1 MTKISDTSGQDKVV
15 AKPKRSLRSKTA
27 IGLVIA
33 AVASLL
39 VVFIP
44 VVSQWSNTE
53 ASVGVEDIRIATV
66 KRGEFVR
73 DVSIQGRVIAA
84 VSPTLYA
91 PAEGV
96 ITYHVDAGDPVEKG
110 QLLATIDSPELRN
123 QLQQEQ
129 ASLESLVM
137 DLDRQRIQ
145 SKKAALENQKLV
157 DLAQVT
163 LTAAQR
169 EKRRADAAW
178 EKQAISQIDYEKAQD
193 DLENAKVVHRHAVQD
208 AKLNSESLAFDIRS
222 LQLKV
227 DRQQLIVN
235 ELQRQVDGLQITS
248 PVAGIVGNREADQKN
263 QVARNQAIIG
273 VVDLS
278 KFEVELGIPESYA
291 DDLAIGMA
299 AEINYNG
306 RIHQATLVAV
316 SPEIRDN
323 QVIGTVRF
331 NDASPD
337 GLRQNQRLT
346 TRILLDQKDNV
357 LTVQRGPF
365 LQDNSGNNAYVVRD
379 GVAVRTPIET
389 GASSLSSVEILA
401 GLQAGDRIIISDTQ
415 RFKGAQSVVI
425 NQ

>member
-1 MTKISDTSGQDKVV
+1 MTKISDTSGQDKVLT
-15 AKPKRSLRSKTA
+15 KTKRSYWRW
-27 IGLVIA
+27 GIA
-33 AVASLL
+33 AA
-39 VVFIP
+39 VVVSVFTIAAP
-44 VVSQWSNTE
+44 MVSQWSSAE
-53 ASVGVEDIRIATV
+53 ASVAAEDLRIATV
-66 KRGEFVR
+66 QRGEFVR
-73 DVSIQGRVIAA
+73 DVSIQGRVVAA

-96 ITYHVDAGDPVEKG
+96 ITYHVDAGDAVEKD
-110 QLLATIDSPELRN
+110 QLLAVIDSPELKN

-129 ASLESLVM
+129 ATLESLLM

-163 LTAAQR
+163 LTAADR

-193 DLENAKVVHRHAVQD
+193 DLENAKVVHQHAVQD
-208 AKLNSESLAFDIRS
+208 ARLNSESLAFDIRS

-227 DRQQLIVN
+227 DRQQLLVD
-235 ELQRQVDGLQITS
+235 ELQRQVDGLRILS

-278 KFEVELGIPESYA
+278 EFEVELGIPESYA

-306 RIHQATLVAV
+306 RIHDATLVAV
-316 SPEIRDN
+316 SPEIREN
-323 QVIGTVRF
+323 QVVGTVRF
-331 NDASPD
+331 SGQSPA

-346 TRILLDQKDNV
+346 TRILLDKKDNV
-357 LTVQRGPF
+357 LTLQRGPF
-365 LQDNSGNNAYVVRD
+365 LQDSSGTAAYVVRD
-379 GVAVRTPIET
+379 GVAVRAPIET
-389 GASSLSSVEILA
+389 GSNSLSSIEIIA
-401 GLQAGDRIIISDTQ
+401 GLQAGDQVIISDTQ
-415 RFKGAQSVVI
+415 RFNGAQSVVI

>member
-1 MTKISDTSGQDKVV
+1 MTKISDTSGQDKVL
-15 AKPKRSLRSKTA
+15 ATPKRHYWRWGLAA
-27 IGLVIA
+27 I
-33 AVASLL
+33 AVAALL
-39 VVFIP
+39 TIITP
-44 VVSQWSNTE
+44 VVTQWSHAE
-53 ASVGVEDIRIATV
+53 ASVGAEELRIATV
-66 KRGEFVR
+66 QRGDFVR
-73 DVSIQGRVIAA
+73 DVSIQGRVVAA

-96 ITYHVDAGDPVEKG
+96 ITYHVDAGDPVEQG
-110 QLLATIDSPELRN
+110 QLLATIDSPELKN

-163 LTAAQR
+163 LTAADR

-178 EKQAISQIDYEKAQD
+178 SKQAISQIDYEKAQD
-193 DLENAKVVHRHAVQD
+193 DLENAKVVHKHAVQD
-208 AKLNSESLAFDIRS
+208 ARLNSESLAFDIRS

-227 DRQQLIVN
+227 DRQQLLVD

-278 KFEVELGIPESYA
+278 EFEVELGIPESYA

-306 RIHQATLVAV
+306 QIHQATLVAV
-316 SPEIRDN
+316 SPEIREN
-323 QVIGTVRF
+323 QVVGTVRF
-331 NDASPD
+331 ADASPA

-346 TRILLDQKDNV
+346 TRILLDQKSDV
-357 LTVQRGPF
+357 LTLQRGPF
-365 LQDNSGNNAYVVRD
+365 LQDSSGNIAYVVRD

-389 GASSLSSVEILA
+389 GASSLSSVEVIA
-401 GLQAGDRIIISDTQ
+401 GLQAGDRVIVSDTQ
-415 RFKGAQSVVI
+415 RFDGAKSVVI

>member
-1 MTKISDTSGQDKVV
+1 MTKISDTRGQDKVLT
-15 AKPKRSLRSKTA
+15 KTKRSYWRW
-27 IGLVIA
+27 GIA
-33 AVASLL
+33 AA
-39 VVFIP
+39 VVVSVFTIAAP
-44 VVSQWSNTE
+44 MVSQWSSAE
-53 ASVGVEDIRIATV
+53 ASVAAEDLRIATV
-66 KRGEFVR
+66 QRGAFVR
-73 DVSIQGRVIAA
+73 DVSIQGRVVAA

-96 ITYHVDAGDPVEKG
+96 ITYHVDAGDAVEKD
-110 QLLATIDSPELRN
+110 QLLAVIDSPELKN

-129 ASLESLVM
+129 ATLESLLM

-163 LTAAQR
+163 LTAAAR

-193 DLENAKVVHRHAVQD
+193 DLENAKVVHQHAVQD
-208 AKLNSESLAFDIRS
+208 ARLNSESLAFDIRS

-227 DRQQLIVN
+227 DRQQLLVD
-235 ELQRQVDGLQITS
+235 ELQRQVDGLRILS

-278 KFEVELGIPESYA
+278 EFEVELGIPESYA

-306 RIHQATLVAV
+306 RIHDATLVSV
-316 SPEIRDN
+316 SPEIREN
-323 QVIGTVRF
+323 QVVGTVRF
-331 NDASPD
+331 SGQSPA

-346 TRILLDQKDNV
+346 TRILLDKKDHV
-357 LTVQRGPF
+357 LTLQRGHF
-365 LQDNSGNNAYVVRD
+365 LQDSSGTAAYVVRD

-389 GASSLSSVEILA
+389 GSNSLSSIEIIA
-401 GLQAGDRIIISDTQ
+401 GLQAGDQVIISDTQ
-415 RFKGAQSVVI
+415 RFNGAQSVVI